1 MIQYPYTNC
10 DCYGILFTSRK
21 KLKRGKQPKASSYT
35 DKDAADRLLLH
46 KLRPPI
52 CHVLQPYVQSAIQRL
67 DYEGSFIYDEILD
80 EERFQAQVRGLMDQ
94 IMRDGALGEAPAACH
109 AGTVKDL
116 LAVMLLEEIIECR
129 RRRRSR
135 VSQEVVTNCSKL

>member
-1 MIQYPYTNC
+1 MIQYPDTNC

-67 DYEGSFIYDEILD
+67 DYEGRTFSSSS
-80 EERFQAQVRGLMDQ
+80 AGA
-94 IMRDGALGEAPAACH
+94 DGSDH
-109 AGTVKDL
+109 AGWRFGGGASGL
-116 LAVMLLEEIIECR
+116 SCR
-129 RRRRSR
+129 YGQGFAGCHVAGGNHR
-135 VSQEVVTNCSKL
+135 VSKKAAL